1 MSEPDQRG
9 TPPLLPNPAPQTPPP
24 TGVSRYIL
32 PIVFLFIAGVFIFG
46 GWIVSAFNQFTS
58 GMTAPARTEFT
69 EVTLRSG
76 DPENRIAVIDVTGII
91 SSIGPSDMVTTIKKQ
106 LELAS
111 ADKRVKAV
119 ILRIDSPGG
128 EVMASDEIARAIRE
142 FEANNDNGPVIASM
156 GGMAASGG
164 YYVAAPCRFV
174 FANELTITGSIGVIM
189 QSINLHG
196 LLDKVG
202 VKPVTFKSGSNK
214 DMLSSLNPPEATTP
228 EQKEIMQRFIDDTYD
243 AFVKVVEEG
252 RDKKKGNRST
262 EKDARALTEDW
273 QDYADG
279 RILTG
284 QEAYQH
290 GLVDQLG
297 NFDDAVKFTE
307 AFVGIE
313 SGKARLIKHE
323 APLNFGGLLRFLGQA
338 EKAPAGTT
346 VQVDLGVDLPRLRPG
361 VPYYLSGHLYA
372 D

>member
-1 MSEPDQRG
+1 MSQPDDRG
-9 TPPLLPNPAPQTPPP
+9 APPLLPNPAPQSPPP
-24 TGVSRYIL
+24 TGGNRYVL
-32 PIVFLFIAGVFIFG
+32 PIVFLFIAGLFIFG
-46 GWIVSAFNQFTS
+46 GWIISAFNQFTS

-91 SSIGPSDMVTTIKKQ
+91 TSIGPADMVATIKKQ
-106 LELAS
+106 LELAA

-128 EVMASDEIARAIRE
+128 EVMASDEIARVIRE
-142 FEANNDNGPVIASM
+142 FEASKETGPVIASL

-164 YYVAAPCRFV
+164 YYVAAPWRYI

-202 VKPVTFKSGSNK
+202 VKPVTFKSGPNK
-214 DMLSSLNPPEATTP
+214 DMLSSLNPPEATTT

-252 RDKKKGNRST
+252 RAKKGNRT
-262 EKDARALTEDW
+262 EKDARALIEEW

-284 QEAYQH
+284 KEADQH

-307 AFVGIE
+307 KFVGIDL
-313 SGKARLIKHE
+313 GKARLIKHE
-323 APLNFGGLLRFLGQA
+323 APLDFGGLLRFLGKA

-346 VQVDLGVDLPRLRPG
+346 VQVDLGMDLPRLRPG
-361 VPYYLSGHLYA
+361 VPYYLSSHLYA
-372 D
+372 E